1 MFWNVSSDSGR
12 RSSPHR
18 TVMETPTLT
27 RLCVAIQNFREALES
42 NPALNDSE
50 RLSLENHLALLE
62 ITYIEWKRR
71 NTEAL

>member
-1 MFWNVSSDSGR
+1 
-12 RSSPHR
+12 
-18 TVMETPTLT
+18 METPTLT